1 MRDQP
6 AHKQQFQNN
15 PSQADELMLIER
27 ARKGNTD
34 AMNQLVLAYQNL
46 LYSIA
51 YRMLHET
58 DAAADAAQDS
68 FIKAFRSLNSF
79 RGGNFRAW
87 LTRIVTNSCY
97 DILRSKKRRLTDSL
111 DELPVEAEYAQ
122 QMVDQSASPQSH
134 AERNELYAFIEQ
146 GLHTLSPEQRL
157 IVGLYDIHGYSYE
170 EITEITDT
178 TMGTVKS
185 RLSRAR
191 ARLRDYLCQKPELLP
206 AAFRPN
212 E

>member
-1 MRDQP
+1 MD
-6 AHKQQFQNN
+6 
-15 PSQADELMLIER
+15 
-27 ARKGNTD
+27 
-34 AMNQLVLAYQNL
+34 QLVLLYQNL

-58 DAAADAAQDS
+58 DAAADAVQDS

-97 DILRSKKRRLTDSL
+97 DILRSRKRRLTDSL

-122 QMVDQSASPQSH
+122 QLIDQSASPQSH

-146 GLHTLSPEQRL
+146 GLHALSSEQRL
-157 IVGLYDIHGYSYE
+157 MVILYDIHGYSYE

-191 ARLRDYLCQKPELLP
+191 AKLRDYLCQQPELLP